1 MDSGGLA
8 TALYL
13 FSTMTS
19 ILVTGAA
26 GAVGTA
32 LCRRLADTDHEVV
45 GIDTDEPQFETG
57 VPVEQVDLT
66 AEPTLPAADVIVHL
80 AAHARVP
87 PVVDEPSK
95 AFTNVATTEPVLE
108 HARQTDAS
116 VVFASSREVYG
127 DAIRPTEDD
136 ATLDSPNPY
145 AGSKAACEALCN
157 SYHNCYAVETTVVR
171 LSNVYGPWDTNSRVV
186 PIFVALADAGEE
198 LTVFGEGKLLDFLYV
213 EDAVAAL
220 LSVIERRSALAGETL
235 NLGSGRGQ
243 PLTTLAE
250 IVASEIEDCPGYT
263 VEQDRAGE
271 VGRYVADISTAT
283 ATLGWEPETEFEDG
297 VDKAVEWYRERPRVL
312 ERIRSDIGAT

>member
-8 TALYL
+8 TVLHL

-19 ILVTGAA
+19 ILVTGAS

-32 LCRRLADTDHEVV
+32 LCRRLADTGHEVV

-66 AEPTLPAADVIVHL
+66 AEPTLPAADVIIHL

-116 VVFASSREVYG
+116 VIFASSREVYG
-127 DAIRPTEDD
+127 DAIRPSEDNM
-136 ATLDSPNPY
+136 TLDSPNPY
-145 AGSKAACEALCN
+145 AGSKVACEALCN
-157 SYHNCYAVETTVVR
+157 SYHNCYDVETTVVR

-235 NLGSGRGQ
+235 NVGSGRGQ

-250 IVASEIEDCPGYT
+250 IVASEVEDCPGYT
-263 VEQDRAGE
+263 VEQNRTGE
-271 VGRYVADISTAT
+271 VGRYVADVSKAKAI
-283 ATLGWEPETEFEDG
+283 LGWEPGTDFEEG
-297 VDKAVEWYRERPRVL
+297 LRQTVEWHEARPKVL
-312 ERIRSDIGAT
+312 ERIRNNI